1 MYSDEEIEEILQ
13 EEKERKMENELNT
26 ITNENSNIND
36 DEIKKTKKVS
46 DSFLQEL
53 QEEAKKESNE
63 KLEKLKIELQE
74 EQKYVSKFNGL
85 QVTSGLG
92 EHSPFKELTEKGI
105 LNVEFKENNKGKM
118 EPIMKSFFGKIIIKN
133 AEIITDPLELNEDV
147 YNLEY
152 YNLTN
157 NKHINLKYKT
167 MQEITNHFTN
177 SNCFY
182 SAVNKINS
190 FFKLFLMCAKEKE
203 LLTVKEEAYLKGFWL
218 INDKVVS
225 NTEIDN
231 IEYSKEDLTEAIT
244 LLNEMMSSRSEEG
257 KQNDSTVYRFMLYCP
272 FSYIMKQIGLGESNK
287 GLILIGASQT
297 NKSGSIKIANHFYK
311 NTGEETA
318 GSTVS
323 VLGSKLEENS
333 FPAVFDECSHLFKLP
348 EALNVMK
355 RAIYEKT
362 ARATKDRNDNKKIDE
377 FKALGMPVFILNE
390 WQNFKDYIQNRYKII
405 GYTKNSFVKPYEKEE
420 FNKKYLPTSPYTEL
434 KKLNIIG
441 KAFSKK
447 MIKLLEDPK
456 QHRNLSNLEETTI
469 KILKELANEANT
481 DFINEMYIITDS
493 TDLYNYNIEEKVRK
507 LLNEE
512 FKNKNRLPAGTGNI
526 YSSDDVRNSII
537 KNDFPFIIYN
547 RFKSVID
554 AEFNKDYYIKSAE
567 FKKYINE
574 SLEEQVELEQILEAL
589 GLTER
594 LKNRASY
601 ESKEH
606 NKEYSKF
613 INKTNLVK
621 IKDNDVKSDEA
632 TYKSV
637 SIRGF
642 YISSTELT
650 KNFFGL
656 DLDETE

>member
-1 MYSDEEIEEILQ
+1 MYSDEEIEKILQ

-182 SAVNKINS
+182 SAVNKTNS

-447 MIKLLEDPK
+447 
-456 QHRNLSNLEETTI
+456 
-469 KILKELANEANT
+469 
-481 DFINEMYIITDS
+481 
-493 TDLYNYNIEEKVRK
+493 
-507 LLNEE
+507 
-512 FKNKNRLPAGTGNI
+512 
-526 YSSDDVRNSII
+526 
-537 KNDFPFIIYN
+537 ND
-547 RFKSVID
+547 
-554 AEFNKDYYIKSAE
+554 
-567 FKKYINE
+567 
-574 SLEEQVELEQILEAL
+574 
-589 GLTER
+589 
-594 LKNRASY
+594 
-601 ESKEH
+601 
-606 NKEYSKF
+606 
-613 INKTNLVK
+613 
-621 IKDNDVKSDEA
+621 
-632 TYKSV
+632 
-637 SIRGF
+637 
-642 YISSTELT
+642 
-650 KNFFGL
+650 
-656 DLDETE
+656 